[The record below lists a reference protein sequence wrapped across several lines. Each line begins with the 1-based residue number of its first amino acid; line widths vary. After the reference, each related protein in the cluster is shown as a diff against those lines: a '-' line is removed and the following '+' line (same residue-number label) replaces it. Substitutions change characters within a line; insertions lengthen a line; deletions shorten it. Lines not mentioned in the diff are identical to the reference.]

1 MKGAKGG
8 GARGGAERIHIS
20 DIRTRRWIELQGVG
34 GRVLFL
40 PALENSSTKITLTL
54 IQHALEK
61 ARADMIQLYTSETLS
76 IKITEALFAQSWKIQ
91 VLELLKFIIRKF
103 LKDSLNI

>member
-1 MKGAKGG
+1 
-8 GARGGAERIHIS
+8 
-20 DIRTRRWIELQGVG
+20 VG

-40 PALENSSTKITLTL
+40 PALENSSTEITLTL

-61 ARADMIQLYTSETLS
+61 TRTDMIQLYTSETLS
-76 IKITEALFAQSWKIQ
+76 IKITEALFVQSWKIQ

>member
-1 MKGAKGG
+1 
-8 GARGGAERIHIS
+8 
-20 DIRTRRWIELQGVG
+20 VG

-40 PALENSSTKITLTL
+40 PALENSSTEITLTL

-76 IKITEALFAQSWKIQ
+76 IKITEALFAQSWKIR